1 MSSTNKDGTAVPEAT
16 EPIGGPVD
24 SDIDVHSPAQRREL
38 TDHPATVLMVIAV
51 GGALGALSR
60 YGLARIWPTPAG
72 GFPWATF
79 ATNVLGC
86 FLIGV
91 LMVTI
96 TEIRPVHP
104 LTRPFLG
111 VGILGGF
118 TTFSTY
124 ANETRG
130 LLQPGTVPLAFAYLA
145 GTLVCALL
153 ATLAAI
159 ALTRTLHG
167 ALREKEAAR

>member
-1 MSSTNKDGTAVPEAT
+1 MNAELTGASAAQ
-16 EPIGGPVD
+16 PID
-24 SDIDVHSPAQRREL
+24 SDIDLHTPGQRREL
-38 TDHPATVLMVIAV
+38 PDHPAKVLAVIAA

-60 YGLARIWPTPAG
+60 YGLAQLWPVPAG

-79 ATNVLGC
+79 TTNVIGC

-91 LMVTI
+91 LMVVI
-96 TEIRPVHP
+96 TDVLTAHP

-130 LLQPGTVPLAFAYLA
+130 LLQPGTVAIAFAYMA
-145 GTLVCALL
+145 ATLVCALL
-153 ATLAAI
+153 ATSAAVLLARGI
-159 ALTRTLHG
+159 HKSIRTQQVSL
-167 ALREKEAAR
+167 